1 MLANYQFVAFIATAN
16 GPGARA
22 FYEGIL
28 GLKCLSDD
36 PFALVFEG
44 KGASLRITKV
54 QEVVVAPYTVLGWE
68 VPDVSVAVNEL
79 AAAGVRF
86 ERIPSLE
93 QEANGVWSAPGGTK
107 VAWFK
112 DPDGHTLSLSSQ

>member
-1 MLANYQFVAFIATAN
+1 MLATYSLVAFIATTN

-22 FYEGIL
+22 FYEGML
-28 GLKCLSDD
+28 GLEFVSDD
-36 PFALVFEG
+36 MFAIALRG
-44 KGASLRITKV
+44 KGTSLRITKV
-54 QEVVVAPYTVLGWE
+54 EEVVVAPYTVLGWE

-86 ERIPSLE
+86 ERIPGLE
-93 QEANGVWSAPGGTK
+93 QDANGVWSAPGGTK